1 MKKIIGLGLVALLM
15 MTGCSPCRN
24 IISSETQQDSVR
36 VEVRERTVFVPDTV
50 IIEIPAQTAERTTP
64 DSLSFLENDYAES
77 TARINPD
84 GTLFHNLK
92 TKPQEKP
99 IKFDKPI
106 QQRDSIVYR
115 DRLIKQTK
123 TIKVARELTWWQK
136 TQIYGFWGLIVF
148 VVLLYT
154 IKKIATHIREIRK
167 K

>member
-1 MKKIIGLGLVALLM
+1 MKKFIGLGFVALM

-36 VEVRERTVFVPDTV
+36 VEVRERTIFVPDTV

-92 TKPQEKP
+92 TKPQDKP
-99 IKFDKPI
+99 VKFDKPV

-115 DRLIKQTK
+115 DRLINKTK
-123 TIKVARELTWWQK
+123 TVQVARELTWWQK
-136 TQIYGFWGLIVF
+136 TQIYGFWGLIVL

-154 IKKIATHIREIRK
+154 IKRFATHIREIRK